1 MKVERAAHPRS
12 AGIAAFERTAAAVNN
27 WTTWGPEDELGTVNY
42 ITPDKVAAA
51 CRLVTAGR
59 VIQLGVPLDREEGP
73 QATAPRRYNPIH
85 FMDELPVDYVL
96 PGGVGVADDVLVL
109 PLQTSTQ
116 WDSLAHVSYQGRLYG
131 GRDATLVTSHGALR
145 NSIRAI
151 SGKVITRGV
160 LADVARQDGVA
171 TLAPG
176 QRVTVADL
184 DATLRAQRV
193 EVREGDVLLVR
204 TGFMAKCRAVGW
216 QGYHGDAPGLAF
228 DTVEWLHRHRVAAV
242 ATDTASLEVKPF
254 DVEGIGVPFHA
265 AALTHMGLLLGEIF
279 DLDELAA
286 DCARDGRYEFL
297 FTGGPMPVTGGV
309 GSFVNPYA
317 VK

>member
-1 MKVERAAHPRS
+1 VKLERATEPLVSGVRT
-12 AGIAAFERTAAAVNN
+12 FERTASAVNN
-27 WTTWGPEDELGTVNY
+27 WATWGPDDELGTVNY
-42 ITPDKVAAA
+42 ITPEKVVAA
-51 CRLVTAGR
+51 CRLVKDGR
-59 VIQLGVPLDREEGP
+59 IMQLGVPLDRKDGP

-116 WDSLAHVSYQGRLYG
+116 WDSLAHVSYRGRMYG
-131 GRDATLVTSHGALR
+131 DRDATLVTSHGALR
-145 NSIRAI
+145 NSIRSI
-151 SGKVITRGV
+151 SGKIMTRGV
-160 LADVARQDGVA
+160 LADVAHHKQVASLEPGQAVSAQDLDEALRADGVDV
-171 TLAPG
+171 G
-176 QRVTVADL
+176 
-184 DATLRAQRV
+184 
-193 EVREGDVLLVR
+193 EGDVLLVR
-204 TGFMAKCRAVGW
+204 TGFMARCRPTGW
-216 QGYHGDAPGLAF
+216 IGYHGDAPGLAF

-286 DCARDGRYEFL
+286 DCVRDGRYEFL
-297 FTGGPMPVTGGV
+297 FVGGPMPVTGGV
-309 GSFVNPYA
+309 GSYVNPYA

>member
-1 MKVERAAHPRS
+1 VKTQAVEAPAPGAAV
-12 AGIAAFERTAAAVNN
+12 FERTAAAVNN
-27 WTTWGPEDELGTVNY
+27 WSTWGPEDELGTINY
-42 ITPDKVAAA
+42 ITPAKIVSA
-51 CRLVTAGR
+51 CRLVVSGR
-59 VIQLGVPLDREEGP
+59 VMQLGVPLDRKDGP

-109 PLQTSTQ
+109 PLQASTQ
-116 WDSLAHVSYQGRLYG
+116 WDSLAHVAYKGKLYG
-131 GRDATLVTSHGALR
+131 GRDASLVTSHGALR

-160 LADVARQDGVA
+160 LVDVARHNGVDFLVPGHRVTA
-171 TLAPG
+171 DELDETLAA
-176 QRVTVADL
+176 QSIEVTP
-184 DATLRAQRV
+184 
-193 EVREGDVLLVR
+193 GDVLLVR
-204 TGFMAKCRAVGW
+204 TGFMAHCRARAW
-216 QGYHGDAPGLAF
+216 DGYHGDAPGLAF
-228 DTVEWLHRHRVAAV
+228 DTVEWLHRNRIAAV

-286 DCARDGRYEFL
+286 DCAGDRRYEFL
-297 FTGGPMPVTGGV
+297 FVGGPMPVTGGV

>member
-1 MKVERAAHPRS
+1 MKVEGAPRTVD
-12 AGIAAFERTAAAVNN
+12 IAAFERTIAAVNN
-27 WTTWGPEDELGTVNY
+27 WTRWGPDDELGTVNY
-42 ITPDKVAAA
+42 ITPATIVAA
-51 CRLVTAGR
+51 CRLVRAGR
-59 VIQLGVPLDREEGP
+59 VIQLGVPLDRREGP

-116 WDSLAHVSYQGRLYG
+116 WDSLAHVSYKGKLYG

-151 SGKVITRGV
+151 SGKLVTRGV
-160 LADVARQDGVA
+160 LVDVAKYRDVDS
-171 TLAPG
+171 LEPG
-176 QRVTVADL
+176 DAVTAQDL
-184 DATLRAQRV
+184 DEALAAQDVDARD
-193 EVREGDVLLVR
+193 GDVLLVR
-204 TGFMAKCRAVGW
+204 TGFMSRCRPDGW
-216 QGYHGDAPGLAF
+216 RGYHGDAPGLGF
-228 DTVEWLHRHRVAAV
+228 DTVEWLHEHRVAAV

-254 DVEGIGVPFHA
+254 GVEGIGVPFHA

-279 DLDELAA
+279 DLDALAA

-309 GSFVNPYA
+309 GSYVNPYA